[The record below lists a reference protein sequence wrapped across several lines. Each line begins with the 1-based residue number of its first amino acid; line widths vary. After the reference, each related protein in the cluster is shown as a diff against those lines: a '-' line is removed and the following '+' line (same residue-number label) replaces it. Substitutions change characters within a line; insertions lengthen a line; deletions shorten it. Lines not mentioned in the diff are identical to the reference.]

1 MDTQGLKVT
10 MPNGVCCASIQ
21 YGCAECR
28 HDNKTE
34 FNTEC
39 KVNPMT
45 TVMLILS
52 GRSRCPLR
60 DMSDKEIEEWKNSKE
75 DGKQGN

>member
-1 MDTQGLKVT
+1 MATEGMTET
-10 MPNGVCCASIQ
+10 MPDGVCCASIQ

-28 HDNKTE
+28 HGNQTE
-34 FNTEC
+34 FNTGC
-39 KVNPMT
+39 GINPMT

-60 DMSDKEIEEWKNSKE
+60 DMTDEQIEEWKHR
-75 DGKQGN
+75 